1 MLSSLDNY
9 VNTIKIAT
17 AMYIIKKRAAP
28 IALFLIALSI
38 LYALPSLYLNQ
49 LHTIPLAFL

>member
-17 AMYIIKKRAAP
+17 AMYIIKKRAAS